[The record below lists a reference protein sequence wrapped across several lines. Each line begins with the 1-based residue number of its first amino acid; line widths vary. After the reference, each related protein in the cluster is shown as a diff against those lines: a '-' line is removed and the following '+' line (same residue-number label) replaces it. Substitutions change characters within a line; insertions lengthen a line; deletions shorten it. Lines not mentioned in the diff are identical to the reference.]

1 MNVGIWSLIGI
12 VGSILV
18 SFWAVMRYV
27 VSQHMRLDDNLSK
40 NLLPYLQKARF
51 KLEINNEISINKKYP
66 TTYSSILFMR
76 GIFMYFSRSERLLT
90 AGWQSKETIS
100 EIYYFRWQRK
110 KLESIIHSIVNSQE
124 HVNVMALTPWG
135 TDKLGQLEREENPI
149 VYINDD
155 QYEDIERDIQDIL
168 SLGKGK
174 SSALLYGAPG
184 TGKTRLIKYF
194 SVKYNLP
201 IYSVYLN
208 PEFNNLDI
216 LMMFNDIPSRCIVL
230 FEDFD
235 NYFDK
240 RECIMKNDKVNFTFD
255 AILSALDGVYN
266 DYNQVFFFMTCNN
279 IDKIDV
285 SIKDRPSR
293 MKFVREITGPSYRKR
308 LEILDGND
316 ELAELTNGMTTDKV
330 FFAKSLQNKY
340 SAEEIMQKI
349 SKAEEALVNKENK
362 IENETKES

>member
-1 MNVGIWSLIGI
+1 MNIGVWSLIGI
-12 VGSILV
+12 VGSVLV

-27 VSQHMRLDDNLSK
+27 VSQHIRLDDNLSK
-40 NLLPYLQKARF
+40 NLLPYLQNAKF
-51 KLEINNEISINKKYP
+51 KLEINNEISINRRYP
-66 TTYSSILFMR
+66 TTYSSIVFMR
-76 GIFMYFSRSERLLT
+76 GMFMYFSRSERLLT

-100 EIYYFRWQRK
+100 EIYYLRWQRK
-110 KLESIIHSIVNSQE
+110 KIESIIHSIVNSQE

-135 TDKLGQLEREENPI
+135 TDKLGELMREENPI
-149 VYINDD
+149 VYIDDD
-155 QYEDIERDIQDIL
+155 QYEDLEKDVQSIL
-168 SLGKGK
+168 ATGKGK

-216 LMMFNDIPSRCIVL
+216 LLMFNDIPSRCIVL

-240 RECIMKNDKVNFTFD
+240 RECIIKNDKINFTFD
-255 AILSALDGVYN
+255 SILSALDGVYN

-279 IDKIDV
+279 IDRIDV

-293 MKFVREITGPSYRKR
+293 MKFVREITGPSYKKR
-308 LEILDGND
+308 LEILEGND
-316 ELAELTNGMTTDKV
+316 ELAERTEGMTTDKV
-330 FFAKSLQNKY
+330 FFAKSLLNKY

-349 SKAEEALVNKENK
+349 SKAEEALITKEK
-362 IENETKES
+362 KLENETK

>member
-1 MNVGIWSLIGI
+1 MNIGIWSLIGI

-18 SFWAVMRYV
+18 SAWAVMRYV

-40 NLLPYLQKARF
+40 NLLPYLQKAKL
-51 KLEINNEISINKKYP
+51 KLELNNEISINKRYP
-66 TTYSSILFMR
+66 TTYSSLLFMR

-100 EIYYFRWQRK
+100 EIYYLRWQRK
-110 KLESIIHSIVNSQE
+110 KVEAMIHSIVNSQE

-135 TDKLGQLEREENPI
+135 TDKLGELMREDNPI
-149 VYINDD
+149 VYIDD
-155 QYEDIERDIQDIL
+155 EQYEDIEKDVQGIL
-168 SLGKGK
+168 ATGKGK

-216 LMMFNDIPSRCIVL
+216 LLMFNDIPDRCIVL

-240 RECIMKNDKVNFTFD
+240 RECIMKNDKVKFTFD

-279 IDKIDV
+279 IDRIDV

-293 MKFVREITGPSYRKR
+293 MKFVREITGPSYKKR
-308 LEILDGND
+308 LEILEGND
-316 ELAELTNGMTTDKV
+316 ELAELTEGMTTDKV
-330 FFAKSLQNKY
+330 FFANSLQTKY
-340 SAEEIMQKI
+340 SSSEIMQKI
-349 SKAEEALVNKENK
+349 AKAEEALISNVVKVEDEEK
-362 IENETKES
+362 S